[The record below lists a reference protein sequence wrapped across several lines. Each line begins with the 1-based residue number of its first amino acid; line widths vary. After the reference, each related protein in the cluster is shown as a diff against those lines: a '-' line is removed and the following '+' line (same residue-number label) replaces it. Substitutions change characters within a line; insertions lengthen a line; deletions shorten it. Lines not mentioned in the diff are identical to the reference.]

1 MVWAELTIS
10 NARKCQICAYYRPHP
25 DDDISLEPSNC
36 HLLYLKTVDVVFDL
50 VFLGIHLK
58 FPNPYDQG

>member
-25 DDDISLEPSNC
+25 DEELWTQGTFGQSLVKIDKMVSEIC
-36 HLLYLKTVDVVFDL
+36 VIL
-50 VFLGIHLK
+50 
-58 FPNPYDQG
+58 